1 MDVEAVIANYLR
13 GDKLMDRNLWER
25 TVDDSAVEWSFV
37 VWKDVLFVLREVV
50 V

>member
-13 GDKLMDRNLWER
+13 GDKLMDRNLWDI

-37 VWKDVLFVLREVV
+37 VWKDVLFVLLEVV
-50 V
+50 F